1 MLHKITIE
9 TSRRV
14 IEIPENKLSKLTPN
28 SYHFS
33 RVLVTPWKVAVP
45 TQIYENLEDDK
56 PGHPSRALGVCGEN
70 VIMTS
75 YSTQ

>member
-1 MLHKITIE
+1 M
-9 TSRRV
+9 

-33 RVLVTPWKVAVP
+33 RVLVTPWKVAVQ

-56 PGHPSRALGVCGEN
+56 PGHPSRALGVCGKHVLITN
-70 VIMTS
+70 D
-75 YSTQ
+75 STQ